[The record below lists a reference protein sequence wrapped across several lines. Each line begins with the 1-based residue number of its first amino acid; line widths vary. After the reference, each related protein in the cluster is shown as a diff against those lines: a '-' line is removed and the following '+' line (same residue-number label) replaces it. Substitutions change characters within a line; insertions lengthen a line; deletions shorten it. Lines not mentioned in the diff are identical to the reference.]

1 MLPYGGIVIDKA
13 LSDNILSHSR
23 RLKADGTC
31 NTNADY
37 LIEAGETNQ
46 MHINGHP
53 NEYKKLYPQCP
64 NHAWIGTYCNEPS
77 KHERAN
83 CELVFLPADTDAA
96 SIPDYPYIDKQ
107 HLIWLHVAFDLDKG
121 EELLVKYGWSE
132 KRYKSMNYTPGY
144 GLYEYKPPVVAPA
157 KPLSSSLHKTMMHQL
172 NATRCNNLKNKT
184 TLQIIGNKK
193 RSRRGFASNGYN
205 ETKIK
210 KTNVACC

>member
-1 MLPYGGIVIDKA
+1 MRFIKKPRNINGSYSWANVQIKEDNHKSFGLYASTSIKHGLMLPYGGIVIDKA

-144 GLYEYKPPVVAPA
+144 GLY
-157 KPLSSSLHKTMMHQL
+157 
-172 NATRCNNLKNKT
+172 
-184 TLQIIGNKK
+184 
-193 RSRRGFASNGYN
+193 
-205 ETKIK
+205 
-210 KTNVACC
+210 